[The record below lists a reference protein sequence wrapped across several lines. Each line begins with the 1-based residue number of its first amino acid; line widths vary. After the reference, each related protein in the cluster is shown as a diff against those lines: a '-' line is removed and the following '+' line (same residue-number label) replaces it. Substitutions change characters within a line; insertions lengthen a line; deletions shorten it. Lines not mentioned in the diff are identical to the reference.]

1 MRERRCDLISIHV
14 VVILD
19 GDGQLTLRNFLFG
32 DDFNRAYRW
41 IVDSRSKVNF
51 DFALGRGFNMR
62 KGFDQRFG
70 AGFPKNIESS
80 EKHGPVTKNIKPPA
94 AHASNA
100 AILNAKPMLH
110 KMQLQRVLPA
120 SGNRHYVMEMSKP
133 MPFVK
138 TAIADFG
145 SITSKTTEAAA
156 EEVPFRHP
164 NIAVRIHV
172 LKVSDDDPDRKHAV
186 RRARQNFNRI
196 YKCFRSG
203 EVHMNGSV
211 ARGRDICK

>member
-1 MRERRCDLISIHV
+1 MQERRCDLTSIHV
-14 VVILD
+14 VIVTNGEGEVISK
-19 GDGQLTLRNFLFG
+19 NFLFG

-51 DFALGRGFNMR
+51 DFALGRRFNMR
-62 KGFDQRFG
+62 KGFDQWFG
-70 AGFPKNIESS
+70 AGFPKNIKSS
-80 EKHGPVTKNIKPPA
+80 EKHRPVTRNIKHPA
-94 AHASNA
+94 AHTSNA
-100 AILNAKPMLH
+100 AILNAKPVLH
-110 KMQLQRVLPA
+110 KVQLQSVLRA
-120 SGNRHYVMEMSKP
+120 GCNRHYIMEMSKP

-138 TAIADFG
+138 TAIGAFG

-172 LKVSDDDPDRKHAV
+172 LKVSDDDPDRKHAM
-186 RRARQNFNRI
+186 RSARQNFNRI

-203 EVHMNGSV
+203 EVDMNGSV
-211 ARGRDICK
+211 ASGRDICK

>member
-1 MRERRCDLISIHV
+1 MRKRRCDLTSIHV
-14 VVILD
+14 VIISD
-19 GDGQLTLRNFLFG
+19 GDGELTSRNFLFG
-32 DDFNRAYRW
+32 NDFNRAYRW

-51 DFALGRGFNMR
+51 DFALGRGFNMLKR
-62 KGFDQRFG
+62 FDQWFG
-70 AGFPKNIESS
+70 AGFPKNIKSS
-80 EKHGPVTKNIKPPA
+80 EKHGPVTRNIKHPA

-100 AILNAKPMLH
+100 AILNSEPVLH
-110 KMQLQRVLPA
+110 KVQLQSVLRA
-120 SGNRHYVMEMSKP
+120 GSNRYYVMEVPKS

-138 TAIADFG
+138 TTIADFG

-164 NIAVRIHV
+164 NIAVRIHE
-172 LKVSDDDPDRKHAV
+172 LKVSDDDPDRKHAM
-186 RRARQNFNRI
+186 RSARQNFNRI
-196 YKCFRSG
+196 YKCLRSG